1 MTRRPPDLGVVIGK
15 FLPPHAGHSYLIETA
30 CARVERVLVIVCSR
44 PDDLIPAAT
53 RADMLRE
60 LHPATTVVVTPDD
73 IPDTDSEA
81 TSRAWAARTLA
92 LSAGA
97 FGRGPDVAFT
107 SENYGRRY
115 ARHLGARHVAVDP
128 ARSSFPIS
136 GTAVRRD
143 PWAAAEFLAP
153 CVLAWFVRRVC
164 VVGAESTGTTTLCR
178 DLARHY
184 GCDWVPEYGRQFC
197 AERGGNIDWSSTDFE
212 HIACRQLSDE
222 AAAAREAA
230 RTGSRLL
237 VCDTDALATA
247 VWHER
252 YLGTRSAAVERLAA
266 GRSYAL
272 YILTGD
278 DIPFVQDG
286 TRDGEHLRSWMTAR
300 FRRVLAAQTTPWI
313 EVRGGRMERL
323 AAAGERI
330 DAILTR
336 PIGAR

>member
-1 MTRRPPDLGVVIGK
+1 VVIGK

-30 CARVERVLVIVCSR
+30 CAGVDRVLVIVCSR
-44 PDDLIPAAT
+44 PEDMIPASV
-53 RADMLRE
+53 RAEMLRE
-60 LHPATTVVVTPDD
+60 LHPDTIVVVTPDD

-92 LSAGA
+92 LSAA
-97 FGRGPDVAFT
+97 VFGCGPDVAFT
-107 SENYGRRY
+107 SEEYGPRY
-115 ARHLGARHVAVDP
+115 ARYLGARHVAVDP
-128 ARSSFPIS
+128 GRSRFPIS
-136 GTAVRRD
+136 GTAARLD
-143 PWAAAEFLAP
+143 PWAAADFLAP

-164 VVGAESTGTTTLCR
+164 VVGAESTGTTTLCE

-197 AERGGNIDWSSTDFE
+197 AERGADIDWSSTDFE
-212 HIACRQLSDE
+212 HIARRQLSDE
-222 AAAAREAA
+222 DAAARAAA

-272 YILTGD
+272 YVLTRD

-286 TRDGEHLRSWMTAR
+286 IRDGEHLRGWMTAR
-300 FRRVLAAQTTPWI
+300 FRQVLAAQTTPWI
-313 EVRGGRMERL
+313 EVGGGRMERL
-323 AAAGERI
+323 AAACERI
-330 DAILTR
+330 DATLTSVR
-336 PIGAR
+336 DRL